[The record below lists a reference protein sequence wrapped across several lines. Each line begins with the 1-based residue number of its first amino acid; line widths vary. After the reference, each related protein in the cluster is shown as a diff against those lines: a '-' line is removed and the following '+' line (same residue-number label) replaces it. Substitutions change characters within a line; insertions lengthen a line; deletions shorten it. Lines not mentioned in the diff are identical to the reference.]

1 MWNRRDWHD
10 FFQIVSKRWDMR
22 RPPRPVD
29 LSLHN
34 RLVPAEGYSLAE
46 LDDAGMSI
54 EQAERFGLPVDA
66 GRMGVYSAN
75 VIALRDYFRA
85 TRERV

>member
-22 RPPRPVD
+22 RPPRPVH
-29 LSLHN
+29 LSLRN
-34 RLVPAEGYSLAE
+34 RLVPADGYSLAE

-54 EQAERFGLPVDA
+54 EQAERFGLPVDG
-66 GRMGVYSAN
+66 GRIGVYGPN
-75 VIALRDYFRA
+75 VTVLRDYVRA
-85 TRERV
+85 TRERL